1 MSRTSNAA
9 LNVQDLRVSIGSR
22 EIIHGVNLRLRR
34 GTTLAVVGESGSGK
48 SVTAKAL
55 CGLLPRD
62 SSMSGEYELDGRSVD
77 LSAGET
83 VWRTIR
89 GHGGIVWL
97 PQDPFSSLNPL
108 STCGRQ
114 ICSGSELPKRE
125 RADQARRLL
134 RDVGLPADVYSA
146 YPHELSGGM
155 RQRAAIAA
163 AVAPGPRVLIADE
176 PTTALDAQ
184 TQEGVLRLL
193 RNLSASRRMS
203 LVLITH
209 DLALAAAHAD
219 DIAVFHDGVVVEEA
233 SRDDVVLHPR
243 SDYTRRLLGA
253 RVRGDTGHGGDAG
266 VEGHLV
272 VRAEHLVKTY
282 PGAVEPAV
290 QDVSLE
296 VKRGEILGVV
306 GESGSGKST
315 VARCLV
321 GLEKPDSGS
330 VAYIDSDG
338 AELPW
343 SRGRAQLVFQ
353 NPFGSLNPTM
363 TVGQTLREALHVCGK
378 PSDDAAVCTLLT
390 EVGLDASIENLLDRK
405 PGTLS
410 GGQCQ
415 RVAIARSLVPDP
427 ELLVADEAV
436 TALDA
441 VIRVQV
447 LDTMLRLRDDF
458 GLAILFI
465 SHDLDVVRRVADRII
480 VMRAGEVVESGV
492 TADVMD
498 RSTNAYVRAL
508 VAAMPGNPLG
518 GPGGPSGS
526 TVKSEK

>member
-1 MSRTSNAA
+1 MSGAAAAA
-9 LNVQDLRVSIGSR
+9 LRVRGLCVAIGSR
-22 EIIHGVNLRLRR
+22 EIIHGVDLTLRPE
-34 GTTLAVVGESGSGK
+34 TTLAVVGESGSGK

-62 SSMSGEYELDGRSVD
+62 SAMSGEYELDGRAVD
-77 LSAGET
+77 LSAGEA
-83 VWRTIR
+83 VWRPIR
-89 GHGGIVWL
+89 GRGIVWL

-108 STCGRQ
+108 ATCGRQ
-114 ICSGSELPKRE
+114 ICSGSGLPKRD

-134 RDVGLPADVYSA
+134 RDVGLSPDVYSA

-155 RQRAAIAA
+155 RQRVAIAA

-193 RNLSASRRMS
+193 RDLSVSHHMS
-203 LVLITH
+203 LIFITH
-209 DLALAAAHAD
+209 DLALAAEHAD
-219 DIAVFHDGVVVEEA
+219 DIAVFHDGLVVEEA

-253 RVRGDTGHGGDAG
+253 RVHRGVGHAG
-266 VEGHLV
+266 VAQDGGRV
-272 VRAEHLVKTY
+272 IVRARHLVKTY
-282 PGAVEPAV
+282 PGASEPAV
-290 QDVSLE
+290 RDVSLE
-296 VKRGEILGVV
+296 VRRGEILGVV
-306 GESGSGKST
+306 GASGSGKST

-321 GLEKPDSGS
+321 GLEKPDSGD
-330 VAYIDSDG
+330 VAYLGPDG
-338 AELPW
+338 GELPW
-343 SRGRAQLVFQ
+343 SRDRAQLVFQ

-363 TVGQTLREALHVCGK
+363 TVAQSLHEALHVCGK
-378 PSDDAAVCTLLT
+378 PANDAAMRRLLA
-390 EVGLDASIENLLDRK
+390 EVGLDAAAEDLLDRK

-415 RVAIARSLVPDP
+415 RVAVARALAPEPD
-427 ELLVADEAV
+427 LLVADEAV

-441 VIRVQV
+441 AIRVQV
-447 LDTMLRLRDDF
+447 LDTMLRLRDDL

-465 SHDLDVVRRVADRII
+465 SHDLDVVRRIADRIM
-480 VMRAGEVVESGV
+480 VMRAGVVVESGT

-508 VAAMPGNPLG
+508 VAAMPHDPRADRGESSV
-518 GPGGPSGS
+518 GPTGS
-526 TVKSEK
+526 EG